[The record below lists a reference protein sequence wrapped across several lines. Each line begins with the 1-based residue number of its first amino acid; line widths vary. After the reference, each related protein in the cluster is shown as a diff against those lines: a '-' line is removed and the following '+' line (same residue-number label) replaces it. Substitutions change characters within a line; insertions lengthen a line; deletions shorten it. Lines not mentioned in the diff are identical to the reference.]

1 LSQICAKNTAS
12 APNRTAKPIMTKV
25 LVRTATPCTPQILC
39 APAVVTF
46 AGVQFVKLIGVL
58 AVCKVYA
65 ENWLKA

>member
-1 LSQICAKNTAS
+1 
-12 APNRTAKPIMTKV
+12 V

-39 APAVVTF
+39 APAVVPV

-58 AVCKVYA
+58 VVCKVYA